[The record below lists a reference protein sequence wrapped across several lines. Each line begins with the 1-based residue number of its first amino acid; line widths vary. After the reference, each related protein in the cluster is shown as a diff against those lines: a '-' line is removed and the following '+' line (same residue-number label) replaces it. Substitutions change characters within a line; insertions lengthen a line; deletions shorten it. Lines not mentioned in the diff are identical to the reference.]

1 MNSVRP
7 TVSRFRENHRKAMLV
22 VAAVT
27 WGLLMPLT
35 YLALAAEPLKV
46 GGLPVT

>member
-1 MNSVRP
+1 MASGKR
-7 TVSRFRENHRKAMLV
+7 TIRQLWDDHRKAMLV
-22 VAAVT
+22 AAMT
-27 WGLLMPLT
+27 WGLLISLA

>member
-7 TVSRFRENHRKAMLV
+7 AVSRFREDHRKAML